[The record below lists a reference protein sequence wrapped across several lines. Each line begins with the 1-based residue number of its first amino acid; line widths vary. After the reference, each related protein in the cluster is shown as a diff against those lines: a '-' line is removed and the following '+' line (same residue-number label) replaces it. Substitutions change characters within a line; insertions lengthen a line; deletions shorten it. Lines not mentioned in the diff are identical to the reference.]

1 MNAFDSAKRLCR
13 PVTDD
18 QGYHSGT
25 TAVLCLLRGDK
36 LVVANAG
43 DSRCVLS
50 NKGLW
55 FYVKCSD
62 SYMYLIEIRR
72 DIKHVRFLM
81 LYIAS
86 TCSA

>member
-1 MNAFDSAKRLCR
+1 MSRKRPHSEEDDAQMNAFDSAKRLCR

-25 TAVLCLLRGDK
+25 TAVLCLLRGGK

-50 NKGLW
+50 NKGL
-55 FYVKCSD
+55 
-62 SYMYLIEIRR
+62 
-72 DIKHVRFLM
+72 
-81 LYIAS
+81 
-86 TCSA
+86 